1 MVAEQQRRYPR
12 CEGPIFGA
20 KQTCVGDPA
29 FRVIEGSQMYELGSI
44 DVMRLDRTPVAHVAR
59 ASSCISIRTSLEERI
74 KLHRF
79 AGISPEQFSTEAG
92 RYREAVV
99 AADHRMVIRC
109 FRDDLAHF
117 VHDVSHMPASNPT
130 HRPC

>member
-1 MVAEQQRRYPR
+1 MH
-12 CEGPIFGA
+12 
-20 KQTCVGDPA
+20 
-29 FRVIEGSQMYELGSI
+29 ELGSI
-44 DVMRLDRTPVAHVAR
+44 DVMRLDQTLAQSRHVAC
-59 ASSCISIRTSLEERI
+59 ASTYMSMRTSLEEGI

-79 AGISPEQFSTEAG
+79 AGIFPEQFSTEAG

-109 FRDDLAHF
+109 FRDGLAHF
-117 VHDVSHMPASNPT
+117 VHDVSHVPASNPT